1 MRSFNEV
8 YNEKKALYDSIPTPP
23 PETFL
28 EREVQSF
35 RKRIK
40 YDYPTYEMIFEE
52 KAKGMKLK
60 DIASKYNVPEHYVKN
75 RLYSVNKLR
84 QMAADLNLA
93 SLI

>member
-1 MRSFNEV
+1 MRSFTEV
-8 YNEKKALYDSIPTPP
+8 YNEKKALYDSIPTP

-40 YDYPTYEMIFEE
+40 YDYPTYEMIFDE

-60 DIASKYNVPEHYVKN
+60 DIALKYNVPEHYVKN

-84 QMAADLNLA
+84 QMAADLNLT